1 MNRRAPAVAVTAVVA
16 SLLVWQTSGEPAP
29 ATPVVFSTGDR
40 AWIPQTPAGGVLES
54 VWYCPGV
61 PAGGREDALEVGGA
75 IAIANPSSEAT
86 RAQITFVSDTAP
98 SEQQVIDLAA
108 NGRALID
115 VDSEIEATF
124 AGAVVEI
131 LGGGGAVEQRVFHP
145 DGNSSTPC
153 TTDLSS
159 TWYLADGYTVGEAL
173 HEVILMNPADDQVV
187 VDVEFLTDDGVRRPS
202 AYTGY
207 PVPARS
213 TRIIDVGAEG
223 AGARGETRVGVIVTA
238 ARGAL
243 LVGRAASADDDA
255 RGGTTVSSVAAVTA
269 EQWWFAAGDKG
280 SDATER
286 YSIMNPG
293 ETDAEVSVV
302 FFPREIV
309 RGPVVVP
316 VTVPARRVATI
327 DTGTVSGLPEGA
339 HGAVVST
346 TDGSEIVVD
355 RALTRIADG
364 QRVTSVVP
372 GVPNRPDGD
381 LPTSWLLAGGPSTP
395 TPAGLSI
402 LNVDNEPVTVTIT
415 VLGATGEVPLP
426 KLEAIEIPGTGLAT
440 PDLVDEAALARPLRI
455 TATGRVLVERSI
467 PSGTTSHTSWAIA
480 GADQP

>member
-1 MNRRAPAVAVTAVVA
+1 MKRRVPAVTITAVVA
-16 SLLVWQTSGEPAP
+16 SLLVWQGSRELLPAP
-29 ATPVVFSTGDR
+29 PVVFSTGDR
-40 AWIPQTPAGGVLES
+40 AWIPQTPSSGVLES

-75 IAIANPSSEAT
+75 LAIANPSGEAT
-86 RAQITFVSDTAP
+86 RAQVTFISDTAP
-98 SEQQVIDLAA
+98 SKQQVIDLAA

-115 VDSEIEATF
+115 VDAEIDATY
-124 AGAVVEI
+124 AGAIVEI
-131 LGGGGAVEQRVFHP
+131 LGGGGAVEQRMFHP

-159 TWYLADGYTVGEAL
+159 TWFLADGYTVGEAL

-223 AGARGETRVGVIVTA
+223 AGARGETRVGVTVTA
-238 ARGAL
+238 SRGAL
-243 LVGRAASADDDA
+243 LVGRASSATDDS
-255 RGGTTVSSVAAVTA
+255 RGGTTVSAVAAVTA

-293 ETDAEVSVV
+293 ATDIEVSVV

-309 RGPVVVP
+309 LGPVVVP
-316 VTVPARRVATI
+316 VTVPARRVVTI

-364 QRVTSVVP
+364 RRVTSVSP

-395 TPAGLSI
+395 TTSALNI
-402 LNVDNEPVTVTIT
+402 LNVDNEPVTVSIT
-415 VLGATGEVPLP
+415 VLGATGEIPLP
-426 KLEAIEIPGTGLAT
+426 GLESIVIPGTGLAT
-440 PDLVDEAALARPLRI
+440 PDLIDESALSRPLRI
-455 TATGRVLVERSI
+455 SASGRILVERSI
-467 PSGTTSHTSWAIA
+467 PSGTTAHTSWAIA
-480 GADQP
+480 GADTP